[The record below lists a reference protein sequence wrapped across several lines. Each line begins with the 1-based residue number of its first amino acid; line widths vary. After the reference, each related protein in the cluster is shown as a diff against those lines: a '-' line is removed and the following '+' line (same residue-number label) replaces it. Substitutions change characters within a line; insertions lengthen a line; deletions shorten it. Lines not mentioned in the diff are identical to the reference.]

1 MPEPESQ
8 IRNISNHFSN
18 SFKTINDERLRVGW
32 LCTYTPEEIILSAG
46 FSPTR
51 ILGEDKGNKAEG
63 YFPTN
68 FCLYLKSS
76 WESIL
81 NDTNKLSA
89 IVFVNSCDGMRR
101 LYDTCKNYK
110 PQTPSFMLDVPRI
123 NTDASLEHFSNNL
136 FELAGF
142 LGELKKSKIEFGT
155 LKKSIELVNGK
166 RILLK
171 KLNHY
176 YSQFNG
182 LVDNPDYFD
191 ILKLS
196 MISEPEIFVQDLH
209 TYLGKITEE
218 AATIEIGYDGAV
230 KTNYDSFEG
239 SIPPRIMIIGNF
251 INESKLWESFKELN
265 CKIAFTDLCNSSRYY
280 EGLVEDKGNA
290 SKNNTIEN
298 LLGTIAARYLNKPQC
313 MRMANLGIKLKEVKE
328 NIINNNIKGVIFF
341 SMKFC
346 DNTLLFYP
354 LLRQHL
360 GETGVQSLFLEIE
373 HNNFSEGQIKTRI
386 QAFLEI
392 L

>member
-1 MPEPESQ
+1 MAEPENQ

-18 SFKTINDERLRVGW
+18 SFKTTKDERLRIGW

-46 FSPTR
+46 FTPTR
-51 ILGEDKGNKAEG
+51 ILGEDRVNKAEG

-68 FCLYLKSS
+68 FCPYLKSS

-81 NDTNKLSA
+81 NDINKLSA

-101 LYDTCKNYK
+101 AYDICKNYK
-110 PQTPSFMLDVPRI
+110 PQTPSFMLDVPKI
-123 NTDASLEHFSNNL
+123 NTDASLKHFSNNL

-142 LGELKKSKIEFGT
+142 LEELKKSKIEFVT
-155 LKKSIELVNGK
+155 LKKSIELVNKK
-166 RILLK
+166 RTLLK
-171 KLNHY
+171 KLNYY
-176 YSQFNG
+176 YSEFDG
-182 LVDNPDYFD
+182 LVDDPDFFD

-196 MISEPEIFVQDLH
+196 MISEPEIFIQDLCA
-209 TYLGKITEE
+209 YLEKIAEE
-218 AATIEIGYDGAV
+218 SATIEIAGVGE
-230 KTNYDSFEG
+230 NNGF
-239 SIPPRIMIIGNF
+239 PPRIMIIGNF
-251 INESKLWESFKELN
+251 ISESKLWESFKELN
-265 CKIAFTDLCNSSRYY
+265 CKIAVTDLCNSSRYY

-298 LLGTIAARYLNKPQC
+298 LLVTVAARYLNKPQC

-328 NIINNNIKGVIFF
+328 NVVNNNIKGVIFF

-346 DNTLLFYP
+346 DSTLLFYP

-360 GETGVQSLFLEIE
+360 SEIGVQSLFLEIE

>member
-1 MPEPESQ
+1 MTETESQ
-8 IRNISNHFSN
+8 IRNIINYFSD
-18 SFKTINDERLRVGW
+18 SFKTTKDERLRIGW

-46 FSPTR
+46 FTPTR
-51 ILGEDKGNKAEG
+51 ILGEDRGNKAEG

-81 NDTNKLSA
+81 NDISKLSA

-155 LKKSIELVNGK
+155 LKKSIELVNKK
-166 RILLK
+166 RTLLK

-176 YSQFNG
+176 YSEFNG
-182 LVDNPDYFD
+182 LVDSSDYFN

-209 TYLGKITEE
+209 TYLEKIAEKS
-218 AATIEIGYDGAV
+218 AALEIVGTGENDG
-230 KTNYDSFEG
+230 F
-239 SIPPRIMIIGNF
+239 PPRIMIIGNF

-280 EGLVEDKGNA
+280 EGLIEDKGNA
-290 SKNNTIEN
+290 SKNSSIEN

-328 NIINNNIKGVIFF
+328 NVVNNNIKGVIFI

-360 GETGVQSLFLEIE
+360 SEIGVQSLFLEIE

>member
-1 MPEPESQ
+1 MTEPESQ

-18 SFKTINDERLRVGW
+18 SFKTTKDERLRIGW

-46 FSPTR
+46 FTPTR
-51 ILGEDKGNKAEG
+51 ILGEDRVNKAEG

-68 FCLYLKSS
+68 FCPYLKSS

-81 NDTNKLSA
+81 NDISKLSA
-89 IVFVNSCDGMRR
+89 IVFANSCDGMRR
-101 LYDTCKNYK
+101 LYDICKNYK

-123 NTDASLEHFSNNL
+123 NTDASLKHFSNNL
-136 FELAGF
+136 FELASF
-142 LGELKKSKIEFGT
+142 LGELKKSKIEFNF
-155 LKKSIELVNGK
+155 LKKSIELINKK
-166 RILLK
+166 RTLLK

-176 YSQFNG
+176 YSEFNG
-182 LVDNPDYFD
+182 LVDNSDYFD

-209 TYLGKITEE
+209 TYLEKIAEKS
-218 AATIEIGYDGAV
+218 AALEIVGAGENDG
-230 KTNYDSFEG
+230 F
-239 SIPPRIMIIGNF
+239 PPRIMIIGNF

-265 CKIAFTDLCNSSRYY
+265 CKIAVTDLCNSSRYY
-280 EGLVEDKGNA
+280 EGLIEDMGNA
-290 SKNNTIEN
+290 SKNSSIEN
-298 LLGTIAARYLNKPQC
+298 LLGAIATRYLNKPQC

-328 NIINNNIKGVIFF
+328 NITNNNVKGVIFI

-360 GETGVQSLFLEIE
+360 SEIGIQSLFLEIE
-373 HNNFSEGQIKTRI
+373 HNNFSEGQVKTRI

>member
-1 MPEPESQ
+1 MTEPESQ

-18 SFKTINDERLRVGW
+18 SFKTTKDERLRIGW

-46 FSPTR
+46 FTPTR
-51 ILGEDKGNKAEG
+51 ILGEDRVNKAEG

-68 FCLYLKSS
+68 FCPYLKSS

-81 NDTNKLSA
+81 NDISKLSA
-89 IVFVNSCDGMRR
+89 IVFANSCDGMRR
-101 LYDTCKNYK
+101 FYDICKNYK

-123 NTDASLEHFSNNL
+123 NTDASLKHFSNNL

-142 LGELKKSKIEFGT
+142 LGELKKSKIEFDF
-155 LKKSIELVNGK
+155 LKKSIELVNKK
-166 RILLK
+166 RTLLK

-176 YSQFNG
+176 YSEFNG
-182 LVDNPDYFD
+182 LVDNSDYFD

-209 TYLGKITEE
+209 TYLEKIAEE
-218 AATIEIGYDGAV
+218 SAALEIVGAGENDG
-230 KTNYDSFEG
+230 F
-239 SIPPRIMIIGNF
+239 PPRIMIIGNF

-265 CKIAFTDLCNSSRYY
+265 CKIAVTDLCNSSRYY
-280 EGLVEDKGNA
+280 EGLVEDMENA
-290 SKNNTIEN
+290 SKNSTIEN
-298 LLGTIAARYLNKPQC
+298 LLGAIAARYLNKPQC

-360 GETGVQSLFLEIE
+360 SEIGVQSLFLEIE

>member
-1 MPEPESQ
+1 MSELESQ

-18 SFKTINDERLRVGW
+18 SFKTTKDERLRIGW

-46 FSPTR
+46 FTPIR
-51 ILGEDKGNKAEG
+51 ILGEDRVNKAEG

-68 FCLYLKSS
+68 FCPYLKSS

-81 NDTNKLSA
+81 NDINKLSA
-89 IVFVNSCDGMRR
+89 IVFANSCDGMRR
-101 LYDTCKNYK
+101 LYDICKNYK

-123 NTDASLEHFSNNL
+123 NTDASLKHFSNNL
-136 FELAGF
+136 FELASF
-142 LGELKKSKIEFGT
+142 SGELKKSKIKFDF
-155 LKKSIELVNGK
+155 LKKSIELVNKK
-166 RILLK
+166 RTLLK

-176 YSQFNG
+176 YSEFNG
-182 LVDNPDYFD
+182 LVDNSDYFD

-209 TYLGKITEE
+209 TYLEKIVEE
-218 AATIEIGYDGAV
+218 SAALEIVSAGENDG
-230 KTNYDSFEG
+230 F
-239 SIPPRIMIIGNF
+239 PPRIMIIGNF
-251 INESKLWESFKELN
+251 INESKLWKSFKELN
-265 CKIAFTDLCNSSRYY
+265 CKIAVTDLCNSSRYY
-280 EGLVEDKGNA
+280 EGLVEVKGNA
-290 SKNNTIEN
+290 SKNSSIEN
-298 LLGTIAARYLNKPQC
+298 LLGAIAARYLNKPQC

-354 LLRQHL
+354 LLRQDL
-360 GETGVQSLFLEIE
+360 SEIGVQSLFLEIE

>member
-1 MPEPESQ
+1 MTEPESQ
-8 IRNISNHFSN
+8 IRNIINYFSD
-18 SFKTINDERLRVGW
+18 SFKTTKDERLRIGW

-46 FSPTR
+46 FTPTR
-51 ILGEDKGNKAEG
+51 ILGEDRGNKAEG

-81 NDTNKLSA
+81 NDINKLSA

-101 LYDTCKNYK
+101 AYDTCKNYK

-142 LGELKKSKIEFGT
+142 LGELKKSKIEFDL
-155 LKKSIELVNGK
+155 LKKSIELVNAK
-166 RILLK
+166 RTLLK

-182 LVDNPDYFD
+182 LVDSSDYFN

-209 TYLGKITEE
+209 TYLEKIAEKS
-218 AATIEIGYDGAV
+218 AALEIVGTGENDG
-230 KTNYDSFEG
+230 F
-239 SIPPRIMIIGNF
+239 PPRIMIIGNF

-280 EGLVEDKGNA
+280 EGLIEDKGNA
-290 SKNNTIEN
+290 SKNSSIEN

-328 NIINNNIKGVIFF
+328 NVVNNNIKGVIFF

-346 DNTLLFYP
+346 DSTLLFYP

-360 GETGVQSLFLEIE
+360 SEIGVQSLFLEIE

>member
-1 MPEPESQ
+1 MTEPESQ
-8 IRNISNHFSN
+8 IRNIINYFSD
-18 SFKTINDERLRVGW
+18 SFKTTKDERLRIGW

-46 FSPTR
+46 FTPTR
-51 ILGEDKGNKAEG
+51 ILGEDRGNKAEG

-81 NDTNKLSA
+81 NDISKLSA

-101 LYDTCKNYK
+101 AYDTCKNYK

-123 NTDASLEHFSNNL
+123 NTDASLERFSNNL

-142 LGELKKSKIEFGT
+142 LGELKKSKIEFDL
-155 LKKSIELVNGK
+155 LKKSIELVNAK
-166 RILLK
+166 RTLLK

-182 LVDNPDYFD
+182 LVDSSDYFN

-209 TYLGKITEE
+209 TYLEKIAEKS
-218 AATIEIGYDGAV
+218 AALEIVGTGENDG
-230 KTNYDSFEG
+230 F
-239 SIPPRIMIIGNF
+239 PPRIMIIGNF

-280 EGLVEDKGNA
+280 EGLIEDKGNA
-290 SKNNTIEN
+290 SKNSSIEN

-328 NIINNNIKGVIFF
+328 NVVNNNIKGVIFI

-360 GETGVQSLFLEIE
+360 SEIGVQSLFLEIE

>member
-1 MPEPESQ
+1 MTEPESQ
-8 IRNISNHFSN
+8 TRNISNYFFD
-18 SFKTINDERLRVGW
+18 SFKTTKDERLRIGW

-46 FSPTR
+46 FTPIR
-51 ILGEDKGNKAEG
+51 ILGEDRVNKAEG

-68 FCLYLKSS
+68 FCPYLKSS

-81 NDTNKLSA
+81 KDISKLSA
-89 IVFVNSCDGMRR
+89 IIFVNSCDGMRR
-101 LYDTCKNYK
+101 LYDICKNYK

-123 NTDASLEHFSNNL
+123 NTDASLKHFSNNL

-142 LGELKKSKIEFGT
+142 LGELKKSKIEFDF
-155 LKKSIELVNGK
+155 LKKSIELVNKK
-166 RILLK
+166 RTLLK

-182 LVDNPDYFD
+182 LVDNSDYFD
-191 ILKLS
+191 ILQLS

-209 TYLGKITEE
+209 TYLEKIAEE
-218 AATIEIGYDGAV
+218 SATLEIVGDEAV

-251 INESKLWESFKELN
+251 INESKLWKSFKELN
-265 CKIAFTDLCNSSRYY
+265 CKIAVTDLCNSSRYY
-280 EGLVEDKGNA
+280 EGLIEDKGNA
-290 SKNNTIEN
+290 SKNSSIEN

-328 NIINNNIKGVIFF
+328 NVVNNNIKGVIFF

-346 DNTLLFYP
+346 DSTLLFYP

-360 GETGVQSLFLEIE
+360 SEIGVQSLFLEIE

>member
-1 MPEPESQ
+1 MTEPENL
-8 IRNISNHFSN
+8 IGNISNHFSN
-18 SFKTINDERLRVGW
+18 SFKTTKDERLRIGW

-46 FSPTR
+46 FTPTR
-51 ILGEDKGNKAEG
+51 ILGEDRVNKAES

-68 FCLYLKSS
+68 FCPYLKSS

-81 NDTNKLSA
+81 NDIGKLSA
-89 IVFVNSCDGMRR
+89 IVFTNSCDGMRR
-101 LYDTCKNYK
+101 LYDICKNYK

-123 NTDASLEHFSNNL
+123 NTDASLKHFSNNL
-136 FELAGF
+136 FELASF
-142 LGELKKSKIEFGT
+142 LGELKKSKIEFDT
-155 LKKSIELVNGK
+155 LKKSIEFVNKK
-166 RILLK
+166 RTLLK

-176 YSQFNG
+176 YSEFNG
-182 LVDNPDYFD
+182 FVDNSDFFN

-209 TYLGKITEE
+209 TYLEE
-218 AATIEIGYDGAV
+218 IAEESKALKTIS
-230 KTNYDSFEG
+230 DSRNDVF
-239 SIPPRIMIIGNF
+239 PPRIMIIGNF
-251 INESKLWESFKELN
+251 INESKLWKSFKELN
-265 CKIAFTDLCNSSRYY
+265 CKIAAADLCNSSRYF
-280 EGLVEDKGNA
+280 EGLVEDMENA
-290 SKNNTIEN
+290 SDNCTIEN
-298 LLGTIAARYLNKPQC
+298 LLGSIAARYLKKPQC

-328 NIINNNIKGVIFF
+328 DITINNIKGIIFF

-346 DNTLLFYP
+346 DSTLLFYP

-360 GETGVQSLFLEIE
+360 SEIGVQSLFLEIE

>member
-1 MPEPESQ
+1 MTEPESQ
-8 IRNISNHFSN
+8 IRNIGNHFSN
-18 SFKTINDERLRVGW
+18 SLKTTKDERLRIGW

-46 FSPTR
+46 FTPTR
-51 ILGEDKGNKAEG
+51 ILGEDRVNKAEG

-68 FCLYLKSS
+68 FCPYLKSS

-81 NDTNKLSA
+81 NDISKLSA
-89 IVFVNSCDGMRR
+89 IVFANSCDGMRR
-101 LYDTCKNYK
+101 LYDICKNYK

-123 NTDASLEHFSNNL
+123 NTDASLKHFSNNL
-136 FELAGF
+136 FELASF
-142 LGELKKSKIEFGT
+142 LGELKKSKIEFDS
-155 LKKSIELVNGK
+155 LKKSIELVNKK
-166 RILLK
+166 RTLLK

-182 LVDNPDYFD
+182 LVDNSDYFD

-196 MISEPEIFVQDLH
+196 MISKPEIFVQDLQ
-209 TYLGKITEE
+209 TYLEKIAEDS
-218 AATIEIGYDGAV
+218 ATLEIVG
-230 KTNYDSFEG
+230 DSENGGF
-239 SIPPRIMIIGNF
+239 PPRIMIIGNF
-251 INESKLWESFKELN
+251 INEGKLWKSFKELN
-265 CKIAFTDLCNSSRYY
+265 CKIAATDLCNSSRYY
-280 EGLVEDKGNA
+280 EGLIEDMENV
-290 SKNNTIEN
+290 SKNSTIEN
-298 LLGTIAARYLNKPQC
+298 LLGAIAARYLKKPQC
-313 MRMANLGIKLKEVKE
+313 MRMANLGIKLKDVKE
-328 NIINNNIKGVIFF
+328 NIINNNIKGVIFI

-360 GETGVQSLFLEIE
+360 SEIGVQSLFLEIE

>member
-1 MPEPESQ
+1 MAEPESQ
-8 IRNISNHFSN
+8 IRNIGNHFSN
-18 SFKTINDERLRVGW
+18 SFKTTKDERLRIGW

-46 FSPTR
+46 FTPTR
-51 ILGEDKGNKAEG
+51 ILGEDRVTKAEG

-68 FCLYLKSS
+68 FCPYLKSS

-81 NDTNKLSA
+81 NDISKLSA

-101 LYDTCKNYK
+101 LYDICKNYK

-123 NTDASLEHFSNNL
+123 NTDASLKHFSNNL
-136 FELAGF
+136 FELASF
-142 LGELKKSKIEFGT
+142 LGELKKSRIKFDF
-155 LKKSIELVNGK
+155 LKKSIEFVNKK
-166 RILLK
+166 RTLLK

-176 YSQFNG
+176 YSEFNG
-182 LVDNPDYFD
+182 LVDNSDYFD

-209 TYLGKITEE
+209 IYLEKI
-218 AATIEIGYDGAV
+218 AV
-230 KTNYDSFEG
+230 KTNYGSFED
-239 SIPPRIMIIGNF
+239 STPPRIMIIGNF
-251 INESKLWESFKELN
+251 INESKLWKSFKELN
-265 CKIAFTDLCNSSRYY
+265 CKIAATDLCNSSRYY
-280 EGLVEDKGNA
+280 ERLVEVKGNA
-290 SKNNTIEN
+290 SKNSSIEN
-298 LLGTIAARYLNKPQC
+298 LLGAIAARYLKKPQC

-328 NIINNNIKGVIFF
+328 NITNNNIKGVIFF

-346 DNTLLFYP
+346 DSTLLFYP

-360 GETGVQSLFLEIE
+360 SEIGVQSLFLEIE

>member
-1 MPEPESQ
+1 MTEPGGQ

-18 SFKTINDERLRVGW
+18 SFKTTKDERFRIGW

-46 FSPTR
+46 FTPTR
-51 ILGEDKGNKAEG
+51 ILGEDRVNKAEG
-63 YFPTN
+63 YFPIN
-68 FCLYLKSS
+68 FCPYLKSS

-81 NDTNKLSA
+81 NDINKLSA
-89 IVFVNSCDGMRR
+89 IVFANSCDGMRR
-101 LYDTCKNYK
+101 AYDICKNYK
-110 PQTPSFMLDVPRI
+110 PQTPSFMLDVPKI
-123 NTDASLEHFSNNL
+123 NTGASLAHFSNNL
-136 FELAGF
+136 SELAGF
-142 LGELKKSKIEFGT
+142 LEELKKSKIEFVT
-155 LKKSIELVNGK
+155 LKKSIELVNKK
-166 RILLK
+166 RTLLK
-171 KLNHY
+171 KLNYY
-176 YSQFNG
+176 YSEFDG
-182 LVDNPDYFD
+182 LVDDPDFFD

-196 MISEPEIFVQDLH
+196 MISEPEIFIQDLCA
-209 TYLGKITEE
+209 YLEKIAEE
-218 AATIEIGYDGAV
+218 SATIEIAGAGE
-230 KTNYDSFEG
+230 NNGF
-239 SIPPRIMIIGNF
+239 PPRIMIIGNF

-265 CKIAFTDLCNSSRYY
+265 CKIAVTDLCNSSRYY

-298 LLGTIAARYLNKPQC
+298 LLVTVAARYLNKPQC
-313 MRMANLGIKLKEVKE
+313 MRMANLGIKLKEVQE
-328 NIINNNIKGVIFF
+328 NITNNNIKGVIFF

-373 HNNFSEGQIKTRI
+373 HNNFSEGQVKTRI

>member
-1 MPEPESQ
+1 MAEPESQ
-8 IRNISNHFSN
+8 IRNIGNHFSN
-18 SFKTINDERLRVGW
+18 SFKTTKDERLHIGW
-32 LCTYTPEEIILSAG
+32 LCTYTPEEMILSAG
-46 FSPTR
+46 FTPTR
-51 ILGEDKGNKAEG
+51 ILGEDRVNKAEG

-68 FCLYLKSS
+68 FCPYLKSS

-81 NDTNKLSA
+81 NDISKLSA
-89 IVFVNSCDGMRR
+89 IVFTNSCDGMRR
-101 LYDTCKNYK
+101 LYDICKNYK
-110 PQTPSFMLDVPRI
+110 QQTPSFMLDVPRI
-123 NTDASLEHFSNNL
+123 NTDASLKHFSNNL
-136 FELAGF
+136 LELAGF
-142 LGELKKSKIEFGT
+142 LDELKKSKIEFDF
-155 LKKSIELVNGK
+155 LKKSIEFVNKK
-166 RILLK
+166 RTLLK

-176 YSQFNG
+176 YSEFNG
-182 LVDNPDYFD
+182 LVDNSDYFD

-209 TYLGKITEE
+209 TYLEKIAEE
-218 AATIEIGYDGAV
+218 SAALEIVGAV
-230 KTNYDSFEG
+230 ENDSF
-239 SIPPRIMIIGNF
+239 PPRIMIIGNL
-251 INESKLWESFKELN
+251 INESKLWKSFKELN
-265 CKIAFTDLCNSSRYY
+265 CKIAATDLCNSSRYY
-280 EGLVEDKGNA
+280 ERLVEDMENS
-290 SKNNTIEN
+290 SKNSSIEN
-298 LLGTIAARYLNKPQC
+298 LLGAIAARYLKKPQC

-328 NIINNNIKGVIFF
+328 NITNNNIKGVIFF

>member
-1 MPEPESQ
+1 MAESESQ
-8 IRNISNHFSN
+8 IRNIGNHFSN
-18 SFKTINDERLRVGW
+18 SFKTTKDERLRIGW

-46 FSPTR
+46 FTPTR
-51 ILGEDKGNKAEG
+51 ILGEDRVNKAEG

-68 FCLYLKSS
+68 FCPYLKSS

-81 NDTNKLSA
+81 NDISKLSA

-101 LYDTCKNYK
+101 LYDICKNYK

-123 NTDASLEHFSNNL
+123 NTDASLKHFSNNL
-136 FELAGF
+136 FELTGF
-142 LGELKKSKIEFGT
+142 LGELKKSKIEFDF
-155 LKKSIELVNGK
+155 LKKSIELVNKK
-166 RILLK
+166 RTLLK

-176 YSQFNG
+176 YSEFNG
-182 LVDNPDYFD
+182 LVDNSDYFD

-209 TYLGKITEE
+209 IYLEKI
-218 AATIEIGYDGAV
+218 AV
-230 KTNYDSFEG
+230 KTNYGYFEDST
-239 SIPPRIMIIGNF
+239 PPRIMIIGNF
-251 INESKLWESFKELN
+251 INESKLWKSFKELN
-265 CKIAFTDLCNSSRYY
+265 CKIAATDLCNSSRYY
-280 EGLVEDKGNA
+280 EGLVEDIE
-290 SKNNTIEN
+290 NTSQDSSIEN
-298 LLGTIAARYLNKPQC
+298 LLGAIAARYLKKPQC

-328 NIINNNIKGVIFF
+328 NITNNNIKGVIFF

-346 DNTLLFYP
+346 DSTLLFYP

-360 GETGVQSLFLEIE
+360 SEIGVQSLFLEIE
-373 HNNFSEGQIKTRI
+373 YNNFSEGQIKTRI

>member
-1 MPEPESQ
+1 MTEPGGQ

-18 SFKTINDERLRVGW
+18 SFKTTKDERLRIGW

-46 FSPTR
+46 FTPTR
-51 ILGEDKGNKAEG
+51 ILGEDSVNKADG

-68 FCLYLKSS
+68 FCPYLKSS

-81 NDTNKLSA
+81 NDISKLSA

-101 LYDTCKNYK
+101 LYDICKNYK
-110 PQTPSFMLDVPRI
+110 PQTPSFMLDVPKI
-123 NTDASLEHFSNNL
+123 NTDASLKHFSNNL
-136 FELAGF
+136 LELAGF
-142 LGELKKSKIEFGT
+142 LEELKKSKIEFGT
-155 LKKSIELVNGK
+155 LKKSIELFNKK
-166 RILLK
+166 RTFLK

-182 LVDNPDYFD
+182 LVDNCDYFD

-209 TYLGKITEE
+209 TYLEKIAEE
-218 AATIEIGYDGAV
+218 ATIEIAD
-230 KTNYDSFEG
+230 TSENNSF
-239 SIPPRIMIIGNF
+239 PPRIMIIGNF

-313 MRMANLGIKLKEVKE
+313 MRMANLGVKLKEVKK
-328 NIINNNIKGVIFF
+328 NITNNNIKGVIFF

-360 GETGVQSLFLEIE
+360 GETGMQSLFLEIE